1 MTGLV
6 NRIRRFTDAAG
17 QPSVLGFYAIGDA
30 HTSTNPLY
38 GRGCALAA
46 VQACLLVDAFA
57 DHPDDRV
64 ARTAAYEA
72 GCAREV
78 EPWYDSAVQMDSMG
92 ADPSGGGAFGGGE
105 GPGRAMA
112 AVFVAAATDPVIGRG
127 IARFMNL
134 LQTPAQLMADG
145 ELMTRIA
152 EVMAD
157 PDAYPVPPR
166 EGPSRRELLA
176 QLEAA
181 A

>member
-1 MTGLV
+1 
-6 NRIRRFTDAAG
+6 
-17 QPSVLGFYAIGDA
+17 
-30 HTSTNPLY
+30 
-38 GRGCALAA
+38 
-46 VQACLLVDAFA
+46 VDAFA